1 MWYLYYKWCE
11 HEGIAEHTK
20 DNGGIVRYNELLS
33 DEEFPTSGA
42 YYLQEDYDGKS
53 EGNVKEAT
61 LTNDLYVC
69 LNGLTLS
76 NVIFKASD
84 YKLYITNCKEE
95 SADIVVPDD
104 NFITN
109 VKAEI
114 ISSKGVIRFTI
125 AGLSNTNSINA
136 NDYKLYNISVDR
148 LNKAAT
154 NENIINLSYNNN
166 ANKNLVISNVSIVN
180 VERTGRIIFAENTKV
195 NILKTKFESNTITS
209 VEYAVFNNGETT
221 FDRV

>member
-1 MWYLYYKWCE
+1 M
-11 HEGIAEHTK
+11 
-20 DNGGIVRYNELLS
+20 
-33 DEEFPTSGA
+33 
-42 YYLQEDYDGKS
+42 
-53 EGNVKEAT
+53 
-61 LTNDLYVC
+61 
-69 LNGLTLS
+69 NGLTLS

-125 AGLSNTNSINA
+125 AGLSNINSINA

-154 NENIINLSYNNN
+154 NENIINLAYNNN

-195 NILKTKFESNTITS
+195 NILKTKFESNTITG
-209 VEYAVFNNGETT
+209 VEFAVFNNGETT